1 MFQISSD
8 QMIRIAPVIIG
19 GLAILLALWNKQL
32 LRFIGLRPVSEVFT
46 TPRFQ
51 RSARINEK
59 LGRLFLVIF
68 GLGFLI
74 QGVGTQ
80 FLSGEVT
87 YAVSIAVLGLSGLI
101 MLVMFG
107 VTLAHWK
114 A

>member
-8 QMIRIAPVIIG
+8 QTIRIAPVIIG

-32 LRFIGLRPVSEVFT
+32 LRFIGLRPLSEVFT

-80 FLSGEVT
+80 LLSGEVT